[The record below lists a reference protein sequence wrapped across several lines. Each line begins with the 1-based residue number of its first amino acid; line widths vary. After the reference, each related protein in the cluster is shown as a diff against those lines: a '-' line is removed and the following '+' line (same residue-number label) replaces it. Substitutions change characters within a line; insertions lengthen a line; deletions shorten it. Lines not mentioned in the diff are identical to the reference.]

1 MNQHFQRLLN
11 ALAFANVGNSGEFM
25 RLIEKM
31 DAPAA
36 EPAAP
41 AAGPALTLP
50 AAIRSLFAHSPRHL
64 VSR

>member
-1 MNQHFQRLLN
+1 MHQHFQRLLN

-25 RLIEKM
+25 RLIEKVG
-31 DAPAA
+31 APAA

-41 AAGPALTLP
+41 AIRPALTLP
-50 AAIRSLFAHSPRHL
+50 AAVRSLFDHAPLHL